1 MWSKCIC
8 FRTRR
13 GRTLVKDWVTSSLG
27 LGTLSAGHGECA
39 PNHQPGAGEGRG
51 RKKNPSD
58 LKAPVGPGHS
68 GAAGSDAP
76 PPGSTT
82 SQGPLHS
89 PRDCEG
95 RWSKVV
101 ATKQRTAGECPR
113 ARPPRVFGAAG
124 GSGVCR
130 GADGCVGRAAESG
143 WVRAGRPRR
152 TPAHLAH
159 WPGCTALC
167 RPGPSLWSHRNCR
180 RTCASPP
187 PGRLRGP
194 LRG

>member
-13 GRTLVKDWVTSSLG
+13 GRTLVRDWVTSSLG
-27 LGTLSAGHGECA
+27 LGTLSAGHGDCA
-39 PNHQPGAGEGRG
+39 PNHQPSADKGRG

-68 GAAGSDAP
+68 GAAGPDAP

-82 SQGPLHS
+82 SLGPLHS

-101 ATKQRTAGECPR
+101 ATEQCAPGRIPACASSPGPR
-113 ARPPRVFGAAG
+113 CSR
-124 GSGVCR
+124 GSGVRR

-143 WVRAGRPRR
+143 WVRAGRPGR
-152 TPAHLAH
+152 TAAHLAH
-159 WPGCTALC
+159 WPGCSALC